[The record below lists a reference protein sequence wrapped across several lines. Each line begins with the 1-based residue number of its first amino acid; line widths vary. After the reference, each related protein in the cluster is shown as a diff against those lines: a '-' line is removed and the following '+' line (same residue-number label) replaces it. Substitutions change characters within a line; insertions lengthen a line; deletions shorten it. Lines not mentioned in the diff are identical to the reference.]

1 MPTVTSITEQKK
13 RANRRSIYLDGA
25 FAFGVNLNV
34 VAKFHLHEG
43 QRLSDDEVAAI
54 QAGSVRQECFDHAMR
69 YIEKRMQS
77 RRELQQKLTRAEYGP
92 AVIESV
98 LNQLTELDYVNDAR
112 FAESRAESAA
122 TYKHHGP
129 NRARIE
135 LAKKGVERETAR
147 RAVEQVYEAHDNAAT
162 ARDLARKKMKSLAR
176 LEPHVARRRLMGML
190 LRRGFDFDT
199 IKPVIEE
206 APGRFSLRR
215 VRRRRLT
222 TPRRRLW
229 FWQ

>member
-1 MPTVTSITEQKK
+1 MPTVTKIVEQKK
-13 RANRRSIYLDGA
+13 RANRRSIFLDGA

-43 QRLSDDEVAAI
+43 QQLSAEDVERI

-77 RRELQQKLTRAEYGP
+77 RDELKKKLTKNEYGP
-92 AVIESV
+92 TVIESV
-98 LNQLTELDYVNDAR
+98 LTQLEELNYVNDAR
-112 FAESRAESAA
+112 YAESRAESAA
-122 TYKHHGP
+122 KYKHHGP
-129 NRARIE
+129 NRARME

-147 RAVEQVYEAHDNAAT
+147 QAVEHVYESHDSMAT

-190 LRRGFDFDT
+190 LRRGFTFDT
-199 IKPVIEE
+199 IKPVIDE
-206 APGRFSLRR
+206 AIGGFDAPDPELDS
-215 VRRRRLT
+215 
-222 TPRRRLW
+222 
-229 FWQ
+229 